1 MYSGRADRRASGID
15 VGVNIER
22 WQADTIVRKDHDSGT
37 GPVGLLFNSVIELL
51 RLILIDMKTRPTM
64 SRNYQSLESSCAALF
79 FWDTDLGVARGELDE
94 VLQDSVQLRDVCLM
108 VLVSIG
114 HLLISCMSLIP
125 KSSAYQIADLI

>member
-1 MYSGRADRRASGID
+1 
-15 VGVNIER
+15 
-22 WQADTIVRKDHDSGT
+22 
-37 GPVGLLFNSVIELL
+37 
-51 RLILIDMKTRPTM
+51 M